1 MVYPEEKARD
11 RDSLTARALDIL
23 PSYNVYRK
31 TYALLRQS
39 RRWSREELA
48 AYQAQELSRLLDHAY
63 ENVPYYRRIFRERSL
78 VPEDIQTPADL
89 TLLPFLTR
97 HDLQNNLADLKARN
111 YPESAFEYVTTGG
124 STGIPVGFYYEK
136 GASRAREWAFM
147 KTQWDRVGY
156 RFRDRCVILRGYIV
170 GSPEDNI
177 YWKKTL
183 LGRWLLMSS
192 HHMNEE
198 TLPVYID
205 QIRAFR
211 PRFIQAYPSMAV
223 VLARY
228 MVEHEVEPFPTV
240 KAVLC
245 GSENL
250 YPWQRSLLSEAF
262 GCRVFSWYGNS
273 EQTVLAGECE
283 ESTSYHIFP
292 EYGIVE
298 LIGKDDRPVT
308 GPGAMGEVVATNL
321 TNYVCPLIRYRTMD
335 LATEAEGTCT
345 CGRAYPLLKRVEGRV
360 QDFIVTGRGELLSG
374 LTMNIDTDAF
384 DNVKQF
390 QFYQDRIGEGILNVV
405 KKPAVSKRDE
415 EYLYQEVSRSCGSD
429 VTITI
434 KYVESI
440 PLTARGKYR
449 YFVQNLPICFGEQEE
464 GRIEH
469 TSPDPAA

>member
-1 MVYPEEKARD
+1 MVYPEEKACD
-11 RDSLTARALDIL
+11 RDSFTARALGIL

-31 TYALLRQS
+31 TYALLQESRQ
-39 RRWSREELA
+39 WSREELT
-48 AYQAQELSRLLDHAY
+48 AYQAKALSRLLDHAY
-63 ENVPYYRRIFRERSL
+63 ENVPYYRRIFEERSL

-97 HDLQNNLADLKARN
+97 QDLQNNLPDLKARN

-170 GSPEDNI
+170 GSARDNI

-198 TLPVYID
+198 TLPAYID
-205 QIRAFR
+205 RIRAFQ

-228 MVEHEVEPFPTV
+228 MVEHGIEPFPTV

-250 YPWQRSLLSEAF
+250 YPWQRSLLTKAF

-283 ESTSYHIFP
+283 ESTRYHIFP

-298 LIGKDDRPVT
+298 LIGQDGRPVE

-335 LATEAEGTCT
+335 LATEAEGPCT

-374 LTMNIDTDAF
+374 ITMNIDTDAF

-390 QFYQDRIGEGILNVV
+390 QFYQDKIGEVILNIV
-405 KKPAVSKRDE
+405 KKPAFSERDA
-415 EYLYQEVSRSCGSD
+415 EYLYQEVSRSCGDD

-434 KYVESI
+434 KYVDSI

-449 YFVQNLPICFGEQEE
+449 YFVQNLPICFGEQEAAK
-464 GRIEH
+464 IEH
-469 TSPDPAA
+469 VSSDLAA